1 MKVSSS
7 PLIANRSSSS
17 RVLDS
22 LAEPDW
28 KNESEVEAGK
38 GQSRMTS
45 FDDDDDDDGPEI
57 IDLQPTL
64 AVQTNKNVSA

>member
-45 FDDDDDDDGPEI
+45 FDDEDDDGPEI

>member
-45 FDDDDDDDGPEI
+45 FDDDDDDGPEI